1 MYNEYPE
8 RIYVDRGIDAST
20 AALLN
25 KDNNMN
31 DMWPWMAMMNGGMGG
46 FGGGGWWIWI
56 LFLLWGR
63 NGWGGFGGEGGGLG
77 LAGTGF
83 QDRLSTIQETLQD
96 NHNTDLLMSAIKGND
111 NAIHELATTLNC
123 DFGQLNNSICAIQGA
138 IKEVGG
144 KVGFSAERVINAVN
158 AGDCNVIQ
166 AIKDCCCNTQ
176 QSILKMG
183 YENQIATLN
192 QTNTLQTAIAGV
204 NTGLERG
211 FSSLAYETQKQT
223 CDLENAIK
231 DSTAQILAGQ
241 RAAEMREMQN
251 KIDALQDERQTY
263 KLGNMM
269 AQYSAPANNALADLS
284 ARLAKIEC
292 NQPEVAKIPY
302 VPAAG
307 NYVPVNYSIPMHFG
321 YGAGY
326 SSCNYGC

>member
-25 KDNNMN
+25 SNNGMN
-31 DMWPWMAMMNGGMGG
+31 EMWPWMAMMNGGMGG

-63 NGWGGFGGEGGGLG
+63 NGWGGFGGDGNGLV
-77 LAGTGF
+77 GTGF

-96 NHNTDLLMSAIKGND
+96 NHNSDLLMSAIKGNEG
-111 NAIHELATTLNC
+111 ATRELATILNT
-123 DFGQLNNSICAIQGA
+123 DFNSLSSSICAIQGA

-144 KVGFSAERVINAVN
+144 QVGFSAERVINAVN

-183 YENQIATLN
+183 YDNQIATLN
-192 QTNTLQTAIAGV
+192 QTNALNSTLNTI

-211 FSSLAYETQKQT
+211 FSNVAYETANQT
-223 CDLENAIK
+223 CAIK
-231 DSTAQILAGQ
+231 EMIQDSTAQILAGQ

-251 KIDALQDERQTY
+251 KIDNLRDERTALQ
-263 KLGNMM
+263 
-269 AQYSAPANNALADLS
+269 LS
-284 ARLAKIEC
+284 ASQQAQTANIINQIKPCPIPAYITC
-292 NQPEVAKIPY
+292 NPY
-302 VPAAG
+302 DSYTPF
-307 NYVPVNYSIPMHFG
+307 YG
-321 YGAGY
+321 YGNGY
-326 SSCNYGC
+326 VNGGCCA

>member
-25 KDNNMN
+25 KTNSSN
-31 DMWPWMAMMNGGMGG
+31 DLMSAMAMMNNGGMGG
-46 FGGGGWWIWI
+46 FGNGCWWIWI

-63 NGWGGFGGEGGGLG
+63 NGWGNGFGGDGNGLV
-77 LAGTGF
+77 GTGF

-96 NHNTDLLMSAIKGND
+96 NHNSDLLMSAIKGNEG
-111 NAIHELATTLNC
+111 ATRELATVLNT
-123 DFGQLNNSICAIQGA
+123 DFNSLSSSICAIQGA

-144 KVGFSAERVINAVN
+144 QVGFSAERVINAVN

-183 YENQIATLN
+183 YDNQIATLN
-192 QTNTLQTAIAGV
+192 QTNALNATLNTI

-211 FSSLAYETQKQT
+211 FSSVAYETANQT
-223 CDLENAIK
+223 CAIK
-231 DSTAQILAGQ
+231 EMIQDSTAQILAGQ

-251 KIDALQDERQTY
+251 KIDKLRDERTALQ
-263 KLGNMM
+263 
-269 AQYSAPANNALADLS
+269 LS
-284 ARLAKIEC
+284 ASQQAQTANIINQIKPCPIPAYITC
-292 NQPEVAKIPY
+292 NPY
-302 VPAAG
+302 DSYTPFYG
-307 NYVPVNYSIPMHFG
+307 YNNGYVNG
-321 YGAGY
+321 
-326 SSCNYGC
+326 GCCA

>member
-25 KDNNMN
+25 KDNSMN
-31 DMWPWMAMMNGGMGG
+31 EMLPWMTMMNNGGMGG
-46 FGGGGWWIWI
+46 FGGGWWFWI

-63 NGWGGFGGEGGGLG
+63 NGWGGFGGDGNGLV
-77 LAGTGF
+77 GTGF
-83 QDRLSTIQETLQD
+83 QDRLSTIQETIQD
-96 NHNTDLLMSAIKGND
+96 NHNSDLLMSAIKGNES
-111 NAIHELATTLNC
+111 ATRELATVLNT
-123 DFGQLNNSICAIQGA
+123 DFANLSNSICAIQGA

-144 KVGFSAERVINAVN
+144 QVGFSAERVINAVN

-192 QTNTLQTAIAGV
+192 QTNALNSTLNTI

-211 FSSLAYETQKQT
+211 FSSVAYETSKQT
-223 CDLENAIK
+223 CDIK
-231 DSTAQILAGQ
+231 EMIQDSTAQILAGQ

-251 KIDALQDERQTY
+251 KIDALRDERTALQLAASQQAQTANLISQI
-263 KLGNMM
+263 KPCPI
-269 AQYSAPANNALADLS
+269 PAY
-284 ARLAKIEC
+284 ITC
-292 NQPEVAKIPY
+292 NPY
-302 VPAAG
+302 DSYTPFYG
-307 NYVPVNYSIPMHFG
+307 YNQGYVNG
-321 YGAGY
+321 
-326 SSCNYGC
+326 GCCA

>member
-25 KDNNMN
+25 SNNGMN
-31 DMWPWMAMMNGGMGG
+31 EMWPWMAMMNGGMGG

-63 NGWGGFGGEGGGLG
+63 NGWGGFGGDGNGLV
-77 LAGTGF
+77 GTGF

-96 NHNTDLLMSAIKGND
+96 NHNSDLLMSAIKGNES
-111 NAIHELATTLNC
+111 ATRELATVLNT
-123 DFGQLNNSICAIQGA
+123 DFNSLSSSICAIQGA

-144 KVGFSAERVINAVN
+144 QVGFSAERVINAVN
-158 AGDCNVIQ
+158 AGDCSVIQ

-183 YENQIATLN
+183 YDNQIATLN
-192 QTNTLQTAIAGV
+192 QTNALNATLNTI

-211 FSSLAYETQKQT
+211 FSSVAYETANQT
-223 CDLENAIK
+223 CAIK
-231 DSTAQILAGQ
+231 EMIQDSTAQILAGQ

-251 KIDALQDERQTY
+251 KIDNLRDERTALQ
-263 KLGNMM
+263 
-269 AQYSAPANNALADLS
+269 LS
-284 ARLAKIEC
+284 ASQQAQTANIINQIKPCPIPAYITC
-292 NQPEVAKIPY
+292 NPY
-302 VPAAG
+302 DSYTPF
-307 NYVPVNYSIPMHFG
+307 YG
-321 YGAGY
+321 YGNGY
-326 SSCNYGC
+326 VNGGCCA

>member
-1 MYNEYPE
+1 MCEEGREEDDEWEDEESGNYAYARGRGRGRGRMSMNTYHKNHYNDYYDEEDDGEYE
-8 RIYVDRGIDAST
+8 YELRGVY
-20 AALLN
+20 N
-25 KDNNMN
+25 MRGGNN
-31 DMWPWMAMMNGGMGG
+31 
-46 FGGGGWWIWI
+46 
-56 LFLLWGR
+56 
-63 NGWGGFGGEGGGLG
+63 EGGCC
-77 LAGTGF
+77 ACTRE
-83 QDRLSTIQETLQD
+83 QLSTIQETLQD
-96 NHNTDLLMSAIKGND
+96 NHNSDLLMQAIKGND

-144 KVGFSAERVINAVN
+144 QVGFSAERVINAVN
-158 AGDCNVIQ
+158 AGDCQVIQ

-292 NQPEVAKIPY
+292 NQPEIAKIPY

>member
-25 KDNNMN
+25 KDNNS

-46 FGGGGWWIWI
+46 FGGGGWWVWI
-56 LFLLWGR
+56 LLLLFGR
-63 NGWGGFGGEGGGLG
+63 GGWSGFGGSEGGLG
-77 LAGTGF
+77 LTTGF
-83 QDRLSTIQETLQD
+83 QDRLSSIQETLQD
-96 NHNTDLLMSAIKGND
+96 NHNADLLMQAIKGNEG
-111 NAIHELATTLNC
+111 ATRELATVLNS
-123 DFGQLNNSICAIQGA
+123 DYNALSNSICTIQGA

-144 KVGFSAERVINAVN
+144 QVGFSAERVINAVN

-192 QTNTLQTAIAGV
+192 QTNALTSSLNTI

-211 FSSLAYETQKQT
+211 FSSVAYETSKQT
-223 CDLENAIK
+223 CDIK
-231 DSTAQILAGQ
+231 EMIQDSTAQILAGQ

-251 KIDALQDERQTY
+251 KIDSLRDERTALQLAASQQAQT
-263 KLGNMM
+263 
-269 AQYSAPANNALADLS
+269 ANL
-284 ARLAKIEC
+284 I
-292 NQPEVAKIPY
+292 NQIKPCP
-302 VPAAG
+302 VPAYITCNPYDSNPAWYG
-307 NYVPVNYSIPMHFG
+307 GYNGYVNG
-321 YGAGY
+321 
-326 SSCNYGC
+326 GCCA

>member
-25 KDNNMN
+25 KTNSSN
-31 DMWPWMAMMNGGMGG
+31 DLMSAMAMMNNGGMGG
-46 FGGGGWWIWI
+46 FGNGCWWIWI

-63 NGWGGFGGEGGGLG
+63 NGWGNGFGGGNGLV
-77 LAGTGF
+77 GTGF

-96 NHNTDLLMSAIKGND
+96 NHNSDLLMSAIKGNEG
-111 NAIHELATTLNC
+111 ATRELATVLNT
-123 DFGQLNNSICAIQGA
+123 DFNSLSSSICAIQGA

-144 KVGFSAERVINAVN
+144 QVGFSAERVINAVN

-183 YENQIATLN
+183 YDNQIATLN
-192 QTNTLQTAIAGV
+192 QTNALNTTLNTI

-211 FSSLAYETQKQT
+211 FSSVAYETANQT
-223 CDLENAIK
+223 CAIK
-231 DSTAQILAGQ
+231 EMIQDSTAQILAGQ

-251 KIDALQDERQTY
+251 KIDNLRDERTALQ
-263 KLGNMM
+263 
-269 AQYSAPANNALADLS
+269 LS
-284 ARLAKIEC
+284 ASQQAQTANIINQIKPCPIPAYITC
-292 NQPEVAKIPY
+292 NPY
-302 VPAAG
+302 DSYTPF
-307 NYVPVNYSIPMHFG
+307 YG
-321 YGAGY
+321 YGNGY
-326 SSCNYGC
+326 VNGGCCA

>member
-25 KDNNMN
+25 SNNGMN
-31 DMWPWMAMMNGGMGG
+31 EMWPWMAMMNGGMGG

-63 NGWGGFGGEGGGLG
+63 NGWGGFGGDGNGLV
-77 LAGTGF
+77 GTGF

-96 NHNTDLLMSAIKGND
+96 NHNSDLLMSAIKGNES
-111 NAIHELATTLNC
+111 ATRELATVLNT
-123 DFGQLNNSICAIQGA
+123 DFNSLSSSICAIQGA

-144 KVGFSAERVINAVN
+144 QVGFSAERVINAVN
-158 AGDCNVIQ
+158 AGDCSVIQ

-183 YENQIATLN
+183 YDNQIATLN
-192 QTNTLQTAIAGV
+192 QTNALNATLNTI

-211 FSSLAYETQKQT
+211 FSSVAYETANQT
-223 CDLENAIK
+223 CAIK
-231 DSTAQILAGQ
+231 EMIQDSTAQILAGQ

-251 KIDALQDERQTY
+251 KIDNLRDERTALQ
-263 KLGNMM
+263 
-269 AQYSAPANNALADLS
+269 LS
-284 ARLAKIEC
+284 ASQQAQTANIINQIKPCPIPAYITC
-292 NQPEVAKIPY
+292 NPY
-302 VPAAG
+302 DSYTPFYG
-307 NYVPVNYSIPMHFG
+307 YNNGYVNG
-321 YGAGY
+321 
-326 SSCNYGC
+326 GCCA

>member
-25 KDNNMN
+25 KDNSMN
-31 DMWPWMAMMNGGMGG
+31 EMLPWMTMMNNGGMGG
-46 FGGGGWWIWI
+46 FGGGWWFWI

-63 NGWGGFGGEGGGLG
+63 NGWGGFGGDGNGLV
-77 LAGTGF
+77 GTGF
-83 QDRLSTIQETLQD
+83 QDRLSTIQETIQD
-96 NHNTDLLMSAIKGND
+96 NHNSDLLMSAIKGNESSVR
-111 NAIHELATTLNC
+111 ELATVLNA
-123 DFGQLNNSICAIQGA
+123 DYNQLSSSICSIQSA

-144 KVGFSAERVINAVN
+144 QVGFSAERVINAVN

-192 QTNTLQTAIAGV
+192 QTNALNSTLNTI

-211 FSSLAYETQKQT
+211 FSSVAYETSKQT
-223 CDLENAIK
+223 CDIK
-231 DSTAQILAGQ
+231 EMIQDSTAQILAGQ

-251 KIDALQDERQTY
+251 KIDALRDERTALQLAASQQAQTANLISQI
-263 KLGNMM
+263 KPCPI
-269 AQYSAPANNALADLS
+269 PAY
-284 ARLAKIEC
+284 ITC
-292 NQPEVAKIPY
+292 NPY
-302 VPAAG
+302 DSYTPFYG
-307 NYVPVNYSIPMHFG
+307 YNQGYVNG
-321 YGAGY
+321 
-326 SSCNYGC
+326 GCCA

>member
-25 KDNNMN
+25 KGNGMN
-31 DMWPWMAMMNGGMGG
+31 DMWSAMAMMNNGGMG
-46 FGGGGWWIWI
+46 FGNGGWWIWI

-63 NGWGGFGGEGGGLG
+63 NGRGGFGGDGNGLV
-77 LAGTGF
+77 GTGF

-96 NHNTDLLMSAIKGND
+96 NHNSDILMSAIKGNESSVR
-111 NAIHELATTLNC
+111 ELATILNA
-123 DFGQLNNSICAIQGA
+123 DYNQLSSSICAIQGA

-144 KVGFSAERVINAVN
+144 QVGFSAERVINAVN
-158 AGDCNVIQ
+158 AGDCSVIQ

-192 QTNTLQTAIAGV
+192 QTNALNSTLNTI

-211 FSSLAYETQKQT
+211 FSSVAYETASQT
-223 CDLENAIK
+223 CAIK
-231 DSTAQILAGQ
+231 EMIQDSTAQILAGQ

-251 KIDALQDERQTY
+251 KIDALRDERT
-263 KLGNMM
+263 
-269 AQYSAPANNALADLS
+269 ALQLS
-284 ARLAKIEC
+284 ASQQAQTANLISQIKPCPIPAYITC
-292 NQPEVAKIPY
+292 NPY
-302 VPAAG
+302 DSYTPFYG
-307 NYVPVNYSIPMHFG
+307 YNQGYVNG
-321 YGAGY
+321 
-326 SSCNYGC
+326 GCCA

>member
-25 KDNNMN
+25 SNNGMN
-31 DMWPWMAMMNGGMGG
+31 EMWPWMAMMNGGMGG

-63 NGWGGFGGEGGGLG
+63 NGWGGFGGDGNGLV
-77 LAGTGF
+77 GTGF

-96 NHNTDLLMSAIKGND
+96 NHNSDLLMSAIKGNEG
-111 NAIHELATTLNC
+111 ATRELATVLNT
-123 DFGQLNNSICAIQGA
+123 DFNSLSSSICAIQGA

-144 KVGFSAERVINAVN
+144 QVGFSAERVINAVN
-158 AGDCNVIQ
+158 AGDCSVIQ

-183 YENQIATLN
+183 YDNQIATLN
-192 QTNTLQTAIAGV
+192 QTNALNATLNTI

-211 FSSLAYETQKQT
+211 FSSVAYETANQT
-223 CDLENAIK
+223 CAIK
-231 DSTAQILAGQ
+231 EMIQDSTAQILAGQ

-251 KIDALQDERQTY
+251 KIDNLRDERTALQ
-263 KLGNMM
+263 
-269 AQYSAPANNALADLS
+269 LS
-284 ARLAKIEC
+284 ASQQAQTANIINQIKPCPIPAYITC
-292 NQPEVAKIPY
+292 NPY
-302 VPAAG
+302 DSYTPFYG
-307 NYVPVNYSIPMHFG
+307 YNNGYVNG
-321 YGAGY
+321 
-326 SSCNYGC
+326 GCCA

>member
-25 KDNNMN
+25 SNNGMN
-31 DMWPWMAMMNGGMGG
+31 EMWPLMAMMNGGMGG

-63 NGWGGFGGEGGGLG
+63 NGWGGFGGDNGLV
-77 LAGTGF
+77 GTGF

-96 NHNTDLLMSAIKGND
+96 NHNSDLLMSAIKGNEG
-111 NAIHELATTLNC
+111 ATRELATVLNT
-123 DFGQLNNSICAIQGA
+123 DFNSLSSSICAIQGA

-144 KVGFSAERVINAVN
+144 QVGFSAERVINAVN

-183 YENQIATLN
+183 YDNQIATLN
-192 QTNTLQTAIAGV
+192 QTNALNTTLNTI

-211 FSSLAYETQKQT
+211 FSSVAYETANQT
-223 CDLENAIK
+223 CAIK
-231 DSTAQILAGQ
+231 EMIQDSTAQILAGQ

-251 KIDALQDERQTY
+251 KIDTLRDERTALQ
-263 KLGNMM
+263 
-269 AQYSAPANNALADLS
+269 LS
-284 ARLAKIEC
+284 ASQQAQTANIINQIKPCPIPAYITC
-292 NQPEVAKIPY
+292 NPY
-302 VPAAG
+302 DSYTPFYG
-307 NYVPVNYSIPMHFG
+307 YNNGYVNG
-321 YGAGY
+321 
-326 SSCNYGC
+326 GCCA

>member
-25 KDNNMN
+25 SNNGMN
-31 DMWPWMAMMNGGMGG
+31 EMWPWMAMMNGGMGG

-63 NGWGGFGGEGGGLG
+63 NGWGGFGGDNGLV
-77 LAGTGF
+77 GTGF

-96 NHNTDLLMSAIKGND
+96 NHNSDLLMSAIKGNEG
-111 NAIHELATTLNC
+111 ATRELATVLNT
-123 DFGQLNNSICAIQGA
+123 DFNSLSSSICAIQGA

-144 KVGFSAERVINAVN
+144 QVGFSAERVINAVN

-183 YENQIATLN
+183 YDNQIATLN
-192 QTNTLQTAIAGV
+192 QTNALNTTLNTI

-211 FSSLAYETQKQT
+211 FSSVAYETANQT
-223 CDLENAIK
+223 CAIK
-231 DSTAQILAGQ
+231 EMIQDSTAQILAGQ

-251 KIDALQDERQTY
+251 KIDNLRDERTALQ
-263 KLGNMM
+263 
-269 AQYSAPANNALADLS
+269 LS
-284 ARLAKIEC
+284 ASQQAQTANIINQIKPCPIPAYITC
-292 NQPEVAKIPY
+292 NPY
-302 VPAAG
+302 DSYTP
-307 NYVPVNYSIPMHFG
+307 F
-321 YGAGY
+321 
-326 SSCNYGC
+326 YGCGNGYVNGGCCA

>member
-25 KDNNMN
+25 SNNTN

-63 NGWGGFGGEGGGLG
+63 NGWGGFGGDGNNLV
-77 LAGTGF
+77 GTGF

-96 NHNTDLLMSAIKGND
+96 NHNSDLLMSAIKGNEG
-111 NAIHELATTLNC
+111 AVRELATNLNC
-123 DFGQLNNSICAIQGA
+123 DFNTLNSNICSIKGA
-138 IKEVGG
+138 IDTVGG
-144 KVGFSAERVINAVN
+144 QVGFSAERVINAVN

-192 QTNTLQTAIAGV
+192 QTNALNSTLNTI

-211 FSSLAYETQKQT
+211 FSSVAYETSKQT
-223 CDLENAIK
+223 CDIK
-231 DSTAQILAGQ
+231 EMIQDSTAQILAGQ

-251 KIDALQDERQTY
+251 KIDALRDERT
-263 KLGNMM
+263 
-269 AQYSAPANNALADLS
+269 ALQ
-284 ARLAKIEC
+284 LAAS
-292 NQPEVAKIPY
+292 Q
-302 VPAAG
+302 
-307 NYVPVNYSIPMHFG
+307 
-321 YGAGY
+321 
-326 SSCNYGC
+326 